1 MARSYDIADLM
12 TSDGEYITDSVRR
25 KINGNFR
32 RICQMMQKELPS
44 QQQQQIASAVTG
56 IVNGILDNAL
66 PEMRDELLDQLA
78 PVGSVIVTYT
88 SSDPR
93 LSHGTWEQVGSGR
106 YIRAAGSGVA
116 VGDEGGSSEAEIA
129 EANLPLLEHTVEVAS
144 AGAHT
149 HNMGRA
155 LIDYG
160 SWHDASSQPKSLPA
174 TGAGH
179 NNTPFDLGQYGGSTG
194 STWGIGVHTHTV
206 TIEPHGS
213 EEPEPVAIE
222 PEYVALLFYRRT
234 A

>member
-44 QQQQQIASAVTG
+44 QQQQQITSAVAG
-56 IVNGILDNAL
+56 IVDGILDRAL

-116 VGDEGGSSEAEIA
+116 VGDEGGSAEVEIA

-144 AGAHT
+144 AGSHT
-149 HNMGRA
+149 HVMSRA
-155 LIDYG
+155 VVDTGAY
-160 SWHDASSQPKSLPA
+160 HDASGAKSIPGL
-174 TGAGH
+174 GADMK
-179 NNTPFDLGQYGGSTG
+179 NTPFDLGQFAGDTG
-194 STWGIGVHTHTV
+194 RDASSGAHTHTV